1 MGAMPLPGASESI
14 APKGRS
20 YEKPRPKP
28 GFFFRATDRS
38 TGQKVMLQLLM

>member
-20 YEKPRPKP
+20 CEKPRPKP
-28 GFFFRATDRS
+28 GFFFPSTDWCF
-38 TGQKVMLQLLM
+38 GQKVTLQLLM